1 MVQPLSGQRCWLVLI
16 LGSLLRH
23 PSCYSSIRHI
33 YAVLWCNITW
43 KGCRTHYSACVYT
56 NITQMHHPYT
66 FLQLGTIHCQL
77 LFIMFDLLPKKIDD
91 STNAHHIE
99 ALKEHEQ
106 LTQIPFALLI
116 QLPSSSTFATPFT
129 TPSSSPFFLPLS
141 GEESANNGRVKLL

>member
-1 MVQPLSGQRCWLVLI
+1 MLYFDVISPGRAVELIILLAFTPTLHKCITLTPSYSWVLYI
-16 LGSLLRH
+16 VNFYSLCLT
-23 PSCYSSIRHI
+23 Y
-33 YAVLWCNITW
+33 Y
-43 KGCRTHYSACVYT
+43 
-56 NITQMHHPYT
+56 Q
-66 FLQLGTIHCQL
+66 
-77 LFIMFDLLPKKIDD
+77 KKIDD